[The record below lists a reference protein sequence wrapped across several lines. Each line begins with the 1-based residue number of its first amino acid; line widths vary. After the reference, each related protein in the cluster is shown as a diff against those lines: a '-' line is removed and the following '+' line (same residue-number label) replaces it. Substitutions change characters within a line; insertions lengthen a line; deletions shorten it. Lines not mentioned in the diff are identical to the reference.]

1 MNKQELFKKFIKII
15 DKSNIPYALVGRT
28 EGYPANIGSDID
40 VVIPRSYIDTFKLV
54 IWQMEDSQ
62 TKIVQMLQHE
72 IVAFYYVLFHF
83 DNGNIVSVQPDVCT
97 DYYRKGR
104 KLLSADYLLEGRI
117 EAEQGDFYVLA
128 PEKEFLYYLLKKV
141 DKRSLSE
148 EQYEHIRKFYLKN
161 KDKAILEAKKFWK
174 GEKLLL
180 IQKSMDENDFLLLH
194 NNLEK
199 LQQGIHSSH
208 SRKVSDTLRNIA
220 LKLKRILNPTGY
232 VITVLGPDGSGKT
245 TVMEQFKKDIKPAFR
260 RLQQFH
266 LFPKPHKGVSKVVED
281 PHAKKKRNFML
292 SLLKLFY
299 FLWIYIWGHL
309 KYVLPMKI
317 KSTLTIFDRY
327 YDDILVDPI
336 RYRNGTPE
344 WIVKLVRYLVT
355 EPELWIILDCP
366 TEVIQARK
374 AEVTPEETERQRQAY
389 LSLAKTKDNCIVL
402 NTNRNVK
409 EISYELCQ
417 FMCKSLNIRAAK
429 RYKQ

>member
-1 MNKQELFKKFIKII
+1 MDKQELFKKFIKII
-15 DKSNIPYALVGRT
+15 DKSNISYALVGRT

-40 VVIPRSYIDTFKLV
+40 IVIPRSKIDSFKHV
-54 IWQMEDSQ
+54 IWQMEDDR

-83 DNGNIVSVQPDVCT
+83 DNGNIVYAQPDVCT

-174 GEKLLL
+174 GETLLL

-245 TVMEQFKKDIKPAFR
+245 TVMEQFKKDLNSA
-260 RLQQFH
+260 
-266 LFPKPHKGVSKVVED
+266 
-281 PHAKKKRNFML
+281 
-292 SLLKLFY
+292 
-299 FLWIYIWGHL
+299 
-309 KYVLPMKI
+309 
-317 KSTLTIFDRY
+317 TL
-327 YDDILVDPI
+327 
-336 RYRNGTPE
+336 
-344 WIVKLVRYLVT
+344 
-355 EPELWIILDCP
+355 
-366 TEVIQARK
+366 
-374 AEVTPEETERQRQAY
+374 
-389 LSLAKTKDNCIVL
+389 
-402 NTNRNVK
+402 
-409 EISYELCQ
+409 
-417 FMCKSLNIRAAK
+417 
-429 RYKQ
+429 